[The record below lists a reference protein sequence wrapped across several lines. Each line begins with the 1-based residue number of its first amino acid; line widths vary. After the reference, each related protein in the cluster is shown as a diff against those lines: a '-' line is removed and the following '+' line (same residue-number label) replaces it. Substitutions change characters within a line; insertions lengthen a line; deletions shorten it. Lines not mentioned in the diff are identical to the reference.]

1 MKNRIYLDTSVF
13 GGAFDDEFKKPSR
26 MLFEQIRKGLYI
38 LVTSALVQQELLE
51 APVKVSELFEEMLPL
66 AELVDVD
73 ERALQLRNAYLK
85 AKIVPRRYAEDA
97 LHVALATVAECRLLV
112 SWNFRHIVH
121 YDKIALYNAVNVLNG
136 YNSISIFSPQEVIA
150 YE

>member
-85 AKIVPRRYAEDA
+85 AKIVPRRFAEDA